1 MDVQRGDGESKD
13 TGEQQERVTGECNF
27 ALPVPLIISHY
38 LYGDEWR
45 GTNNF

>member
-1 MDVQRGDGESKD
+1 MEKVKTPENSKK
-13 TGEQQERVTGECNF
+13 RVTGECNF